1 MVSAAS
7 VVDLVTRGVVSE
19 SDLIR
24 GLVARAIDS
33 APCVLCMTDVEVFG
47 GSTHQLEEPAQSV
60 LRRVKAELMVHMESL
75 RRHQHIVI
83 FVGVT
88 SRPWLLD
95 GPLRRRFG
103 ARLHCPTPTPEERVA
118 VLLAALEGVQ
128 HALDRRDLSRISE
141 MTSLFSRADM
151 VSLGDEA
158 QAHVSARV
166 QAARY
171 FKPCVSS
178 AASSGG
184 DQDSDGVGY
193 DTDRGQE
200 EKDEEEQEGEEDGEG
215 RNVHEQEEQ
224 EEKDKEEGG
233 IEEGTEIG
241 LNAAASDTLPHAA
254 IKYTPCD
261 ATDHGAVAMTWRDVD
276 GDKLQEPDLT
286 YCDVVTA
293 LRHMEGGLNDDDI
306 RRLNSWHEDFCT
318 F

>member
-47 GSTHQLEEPAQSV
+47 GGTHQLEEPTQSV

-184 DQDSDGVGY
+184 DQDPDGVGY

-200 EKDEEEQEGEEDGEG
+200 EKDEEEEEEGEEDGEG
-215 RNVHEQEEQ
+215 GNVHEQEEQ
-224 EEKDKEEGG
+224 EEKDKEEGARG
-233 IEEGTEIG
+233 EKE
-241 LNAAASDTLPHAA
+241 NAERTFRVLQHKA
-254 IKYTPCD
+254 IISHC
-261 ATDHGAVAMTWRDVD
+261 VL
-276 GDKLQEPDLT
+276 LQDSEPPPADLMIN
-286 YCDVVTA
+286 YHD
-293 LRHMEGGLNDDDI
+293 
-306 RRLNSWHEDFCT
+306 
-318 F
+318 